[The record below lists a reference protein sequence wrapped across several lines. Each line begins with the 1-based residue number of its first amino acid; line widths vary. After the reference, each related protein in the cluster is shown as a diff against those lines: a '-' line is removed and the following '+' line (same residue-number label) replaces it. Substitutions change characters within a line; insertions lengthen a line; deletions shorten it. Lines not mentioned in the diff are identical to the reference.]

1 MESLRDIKQQIKAIN
16 STKQMMLTMKMVSSA
31 RIRSAQQTM
40 LNGRPFAQKMASL
53 IDNLRK
59 DIQDEKNPFR
69 QNKYYRYFDNN
80 LGNPNKVGL
89 LLITGDKGLCGA
101 FNAVTLREALK
112 WIREN
117 KDKEKYIFVIG
128 KKGADFVRR
137 IKMPN
142 LHIVCELINIFPHIS
157 YVHASLIKEKLEQCS
172 FEENLSKVDLI
183 YNNFKSVASQELV
196 NKTFLPF
203 DFDEIEGED
212 DLQNFIF
219 EPGIME
225 VLVTLLPRYIGA
237 NIYRFLLESQAA
249 ELAARMNAMESAANN
264 AQEIADNLSVKL
276 NKVRQEGIT
285 NEINEIVGGAN
296 ALNN

>member
-59 DIQDEKNPFR
+59 DIQDEENPFR
-69 QNKYYRYFDNN
+69 QNKYYRYFDNS
-80 LGNPNKVGL
+80 LGDKNKVGL
-89 LLITGDKGLCGA
+89 ILITGDKGLCGA

-117 KDKEKYIFVIG
+117 KDKEKYIFIIG

-157 YVHASLIKEKLEQCS
+157 YVHASLIKEKLEECTVK
-172 FEENLSKVDLI
+172 ENLSKVDLI

-203 DFDEIEGED
+203 DFDEIEGEEN
-212 DLQNFIF
+212 LQNFIF
-219 EPGIME
+219 EPGIMQ
-225 VLVTLLPRYIGA
+225 VLETLLPRYIGA

-285 NEINEIVGGAN
+285 NEINEIVSGAN

>member
-69 QNKYYRYFDNN
+69 QNKYYRYFDNS
-80 LGNPNKVGL
+80 LGDPNKVGL

-157 YVHASLIKEKLEQCS
+157 YAHASLIKEKLEQCT

>member
-59 DIQDEKNPFR
+59 DIQDEENPFR
-69 QNKYYRYFDNN
+69 QNKYYRYFDNT
-80 LGNPNKVGL
+80 LGEKNKVGL
-89 LLITGDKGLCGA
+89 ILITGDKGLCGA
-101 FNAVTLREALK
+101 FNAVTLREALR

-137 IKMPN
+137 IKMDN

-157 YVHASLIKEKLEQCS
+157 YAHASLIKEKLEECTVK
-172 FEENLSKVDLI
+172 ENLSKVDLI

-203 DFDEIEGED
+203 DFEEIEGET

-225 VLVTLLPRYIGA
+225 VLITLLPRYIGA

>member
-59 DIQDEKNPFR
+59 DIQDEENPFR
-69 QNKYYRYFDNN
+69 QNEYYRYFDNT
-80 LGNPNKVGL
+80 LGDKNKVGL
-89 LLITGDKGLCGA
+89 ILITGDKGLCGA
-101 FNAVTLREALK
+101 FNAVTLREALR

-137 IKMPN
+137 IKMDN

-157 YVHASLIKEKLEQCS
+157 YAHASLIKEKLEECTVK
-172 FEENLSKVDLI
+172 ENLSKVDLI

-203 DFDEIEGED
+203 DFEEIEGET

-225 VLVTLLPRYIGA
+225 VLITLLPRYIGA

>member
-59 DIQDEKNPFR
+59 DIQDENNPFR
-69 QNKYYRYFDNN
+69 QNKYYRYFDNSSAD
-80 LGNPNKVGL
+80 PNKVGL

-142 LHIVCELINIFPHIS
+142 LHIVCELINVFPHIS

-219 EPGIME
+219 EPSIME
-225 VLVTLLPRYIGA
+225 VLITLLPRYIGA

-285 NEINEIVGGAN
+285 NEINEIVSGAN

>member
-59 DIQDEKNPFR
+59 DIQDEENPFR
-69 QNKYYRYFDNN
+69 QNKYYRYFDNS
-80 LGNPNKVGL
+80 LGDKNKVGL
-89 LLITGDKGLCGA
+89 ILITGDKGLCGA
-101 FNAVTLREALK
+101 FNAVTLREALR

-137 IKMPN
+137 IKMAN

-157 YVHASLIKEKLEQCS
+157 YAHASLIKEKLEECTVK
-172 FEENLSKVDLI
+172 ENLSKVDLI

-203 DFDEIEGED
+203 DFEEIEGET

-225 VLVTLLPRYIGA
+225 VLITLLPRYIGA

>member
-59 DIQDEKNPFR
+59 DIQDENNPFR
-69 QNKYYRYFDNN
+69 QNKYYRYFDNS
-80 LGNPNKVGL
+80 LGDPNKVGL

-117 KDKEKYIFVIG
+117 KDKEKYVFIIG

-142 LHIVCELINIFPHIS
+142 LHIVCELINVFPHIS
-157 YVHASLIKEKLEQCS
+157 YVHASLIKEKLEECTIK
-172 FEENLSKVDLI
+172 ENLSKVDLI

-225 VLVTLLPRYIGA
+225 VLITLLPRYIGA

-285 NEINEIVGGAN
+285 NEINEIVSGAN

>member
-31 RIRSAQQTM
+31 RIRSAQNTM

-59 DIQDEKNPFR
+59 DIQNPDNPFR
-69 QNKYYRYFDNN
+69 KNEYYKYFASVTGDE
-80 LGNPNKVGL
+80 NKVGL
-89 LLITGDKGLCGA
+89 ILITGDKGLCGA
-101 FNAVTLREALK
+101 FNATTIREGLK

-117 KDKEKYIFVIG
+117 KDKEKFIFVIG
-128 KKGADFVRR
+128 KKGADFLHR
-137 IKMPN
+137 INMRN
-142 LHIVCELINIFPHIS
+142 LHIVCELINVFPHIS
-157 YVHASLIKEKLEQCS
+157 YVHASLIKEKIEKC
-172 FEENLSKVDLI
+172 FIGENLSKIDLI
-183 YNNFKSVASQELV
+183 YNNFRTVASQELV

-203 DFDEIEGED
+203 DFEEIEGEEN
-212 DLQNFIF
+212 LEGFIF
-219 EPGIME
+219 EPGINE
-225 VLVTLLPRYIGA
+225 VLLTLLPRFIGA

-285 NEINEIVGGAN
+285 NEITEIVSGAN
-296 ALNN
+296 ALNS

>member
-59 DIQDEKNPFR
+59 DIQDEENPFR
-69 QNKYYRYFDNN
+69 QNKYYRYFDNT
-80 LGNPNKVGL
+80 LGEKNKVGL
-89 LLITGDKGLCGA
+89 ILITGDKGLCGA
-101 FNAVTLREALK
+101 FNAVTLREALR

-137 IKMPN
+137 IKMTN

-157 YVHASLIKEKLEQCS
+157 YAHASLIKEKLEECTVK
-172 FEENLSKVDLI
+172 ENLSKVDLI

-203 DFDEIEGED
+203 DFEEIEGET

-225 VLVTLLPRYIGA
+225 VLITLLPRYIGA

>member
-117 KDKEKYIFVIG
+117 KDKEKYVFVIG

-157 YVHASLIKEKLEQCS
+157 YAHASLIKEKLEQCS

-225 VLVTLLPRYIGA
+225 VLITLLPRYIGA

-285 NEINEIVGGAN
+285 NEITEIVSGAN

>member
-59 DIQDEKNPFR
+59 DIQDENNPFR
-69 QNKYYRYFDNN
+69 QNKYYRYFDNS
-80 LGNPNKVGL
+80 LGDPNKVGL
-89 LLITGDKGLCGA
+89 LLITGDTGLCGA
-101 FNAVTLREALK
+101 FNAVTLREVLK

-117 KDKEKYIFVIG
+117 KDKEKYVFIIG

-142 LHIVCELINIFPHIS
+142 LHIVCELINVFPHIS
-157 YVHASLIKEKLEQCS
+157 YVHASLIKEKLEECTMK
-172 FEENLSKVDLI
+172 ENLSKVDLI

-203 DFDEIEGED
+203 DFNEIEGED

-225 VLVTLLPRYIGA
+225 VLITLLPRYIGA

>member
-31 RIRSAQQTM
+31 SIRSAQQTM
-40 LNGRPFAQKMASL
+40 LKVRPFAQKMASL

-59 DIQDEKNPFR
+59 DIQDEENPFR
-69 QNKYYRYFDNN
+69 QNKYYRYFDNS
-80 LGNPNKVGL
+80 LGDPNKVGL

-101 FNAVTLREALK
+101 FNAVTLREALR

-117 KDKEKYIFVIG
+117 KDKEKYIFIVG

-142 LHIVCELINIFPHIS
+142 LHIVCELINVFPHIS
-157 YVHASLIKEKLEQCS
+157 YVHASLIKEKLEQCT

-203 DFDEIEGED
+203 NFDEIEGED

-225 VLVTLLPRYIGA
+225 VLITLLPRYIGA

>member
-59 DIQDEKNPFR
+59 DIQDENNPFR
-69 QNKYYRYFDNN
+69 QNKYYRYFDNS
-80 LGNPNKVGL
+80 LGDSNKVGL

-101 FNAVTLREALK
+101 FNAVTLREALR

-117 KDKEKYIFVIG
+117 KDKEKYIFIVG

-157 YVHASLIKEKLEQCS
+157 YAHASLIKEKLEECTIK
-172 FEENLSKVDLI
+172 ENLSKVDLI

-203 DFDEIEGED
+203 DFNEIEGEEN
-212 DLQNFIF
+212 LQDFIF

-225 VLVTLLPRYIGA
+225 VLITLLPRYIGA

>member
-59 DIQDEKNPFR
+59 DIQDEENPFR
-69 QNKYYRYFDNN
+69 QNKYYRYFDNT
-80 LGNPNKVGL
+80 LGDKNKVGL
-89 LLITGDKGLCGA
+89 ILITGDKGLCGA
-101 FNAVTLREALK
+101 FNAVTLREALR

-137 IKMPN
+137 IKMDN

-157 YVHASLIKEKLEQCS
+157 YAHASLIKEKLEECTVK
-172 FEENLSKVDLI
+172 ENLSKVDLI

-203 DFDEIEGED
+203 DFEEIEGET

-225 VLVTLLPRYIGA
+225 VLITLLPRYIGA

>member
-59 DIQDEKNPFR
+59 DIQDENNPFR
-69 QNKYYRYFDNN
+69 QNRYYRYFDNSV
-80 LGNPNKVGL
+80 GNKNKVGL

-157 YVHASLIKEKLEQCS
+157 YVHASLIKEKLEQCTL
-172 FEENLSKVDLI
+172 EENLSKVDLI

-203 DFDEIEGED
+203 DFNEIEGED

-225 VLVTLLPRYIGA
+225 VLITLLPRYIGA

>member
-53 IDNLRK
+53 IDNLRN
-59 DIQDEKNPFR
+59 DIQDENNPFR
-69 QNKYYRYFDNN
+69 QNKYYRYFDNS
-80 LGNPNKVGL
+80 LGNKNKVGL

-101 FNAVTLREALK
+101 FNAVTLREALR

-117 KDKEKYIFVIG
+117 KDKEKYVFVIG
-128 KKGADFVRR
+128 KKGADFLHRL
-137 IKMPN
+137 KMPN
-142 LHIVCELINIFPHIS
+142 LHIVCELINVFPHIS
-157 YVHASLIKEKLEQCS
+157 YAHASLIKEKLEECTVK
-172 FEENLSKVDLI
+172 ENICKVDLV

-203 DFDEIEGED
+203 DFDEIEGEEN
-212 DLQNFIF
+212 LQNFIF

-225 VLVTLLPRYIGA
+225 VLITLLPRYIGA

-285 NEINEIVGGAN
+285 NEITEIVSGAN

>member
-40 LNGRPFAQKMASL
+40 QNGRPFAQKMASL

-59 DIQDEKNPFR
+59 DIQDEENPFR
-69 QNKYYRYFDNN
+69 QNKYYRYFDNS
-80 LGNPNKVGL
+80 LGDPNKVGL

-101 FNAVTLREALK
+101 FNAVTLREALR

-117 KDKEKYIFVIG
+117 KDKEKYIFIVG

-142 LHIVCELINIFPHIS
+142 LHIVCELINVFPHIS
-157 YVHASLIKEKLEQCS
+157 YVHASLIKEKLEQCT

-203 DFDEIEGED
+203 NFDEIEGED

-225 VLVTLLPRYIGA
+225 VLITLLPRYIGA

>member
-59 DIQDEKNPFR
+59 DIQDENNPFR
-69 QNKYYRYFDNN
+69 QNKYYRYFDNS
-80 LGNPNKVGL
+80 LGDKNKVGL
-89 LLITGDKGLCGA
+89 ILITGDKGLCGA
-101 FNAVTLREALK
+101 FNAVTLREVLK

-117 KDKEKYIFVIG
+117 KEKEKYVFIIG

-142 LHIVCELINIFPHIS
+142 LHIVCELINVFPHIS
-157 YVHASLIKEKLEQCS
+157 YAHASLIKEKLEECTIK
-172 FEENLSKVDLI
+172 ENLCKVDLI

-203 DFDEIEGED
+203 NFDEIEGEEN
-212 DLQNFIF
+212 LQNFIF

-225 VLVTLLPRYIGA
+225 VLITLLPRYIGA

-285 NEINEIVGGAN
+285 NEINEIVGGVN